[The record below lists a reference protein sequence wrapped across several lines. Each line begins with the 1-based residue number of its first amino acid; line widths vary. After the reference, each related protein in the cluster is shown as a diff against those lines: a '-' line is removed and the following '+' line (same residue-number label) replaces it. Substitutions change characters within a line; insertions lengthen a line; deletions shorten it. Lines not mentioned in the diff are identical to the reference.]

1 MVEIIDSN
9 TKVRDKY
16 MGIMDCHGLE
26 YFHKDEG
33 DEFTKSCRKV
43 RAMSNDQRQA
53 LYFEC
58 TPTEEQLALIL
69 VALRASKYEEACR
82 LTKEADGFDPQG
94 PGKPHLI
101 PDPDIDPWYSGGK
114 EDE

>member
-1 MVEIIDSN
+1 MVEVIDSN

-33 DEFTKSCRKV
+33 DEFMKSCRKI
-43 RAMSNDQRQA
+43 RARSNDQRHA

-58 TPTEEQLALIL
+58 TPTDDQLASIL
-69 VALRASKYEEACR
+69 VELRANKYAAAC
-82 LTKEADGFDPQG
+82 LLAKDADGFTSEG

-101 PDPDIDPWYSGGK
+101 PNPDMDPWYSS
-114 EDE
+114 DE